1 MPWLNQVRFKDKN
14 RQVADRVDT
23 PVLVADFSY
32 WGVQT
37 VHHIE
42 EFVKDGAVPA
52 CDTIGVVFNRIQGDN
67 RSEQDLTQAVGLPA
81 FDVVPYDPE
90 LGGFDAEGRS
100 LLSMPEDAV
109 SVQSVKAALTKILGH
124 DIE

>member
-23 PVLVADFSY
+23 PVLVADSSY
-32 WGVQT
+32 RDVQT

-42 EFVKDGAVPA
+42 GFVKDGAVPA

-81 FDVVPYDPE
+81 FDVGPYDPE

>member
-1 MPWLNQVRFKDKN
+1 M
-14 RQVADRVDT
+14 DT
-23 PVLVADFSY
+23 PVLVADSSY
-32 WGVQT
+32 RDVQT

-42 EFVKDGAVPA
+42 GFVKDGAVPA

-81 FDVVPYDPE
+81 FDVVLYDPE